1 MHVIHCWRD
10 LEAYGIDLLTGES
23 CGYMF
28 RFLCDLT
35 ERGKGILEAL
45 LDCKL
50 ECHENWN
57 SGGGKSVASIMLTPD
72 MFSSLAVFCLIDEGC
87 EFLWIMQNNAVRGM
101 SREEHERSREAYAS
115 SIQRIIVGKNPPRQV
130 HQMSGR
136 TT

>member
-1 MHVIHCWRD
+1 MQAIRCWRD
-10 LEAYGIDLLTGES
+10 LEPFGVDLLTAES

-28 RFLCDLT
+28 RYLCDLT
-35 ERGKGILEAL
+35 ERGQRIIEAL
-45 LDCKL
+45 FDCKL

-72 MFSSLAVFCLIDEGC
+72 MFASLAVFCLIDDGC
-87 EFLWIMQNNAVRGM
+87 EFIWIMQDTSVKGM
-101 SREEHERSREAYAS
+101 SRAEHAQSREAYAPH
-115 SIQRIIVGKNPPRQV
+115 IKRIIVGRNPPRHV